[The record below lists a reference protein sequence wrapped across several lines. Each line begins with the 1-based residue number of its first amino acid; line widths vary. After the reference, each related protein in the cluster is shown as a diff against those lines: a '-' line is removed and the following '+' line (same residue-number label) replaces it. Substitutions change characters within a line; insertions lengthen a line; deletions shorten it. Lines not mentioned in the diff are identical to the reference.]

1 MKLDITE
8 RATTMIDPIEGVEL
22 IDSPMYNKG
31 LNSSKKKCFICNKEG
46 CWSTKHTVEERVRSK
61 KKF

>member
-1 MKLDITE
+1 MKFDITE

-31 LNSSKKKCFICNKEG
+31 CKKKCFICNKEG
-46 CWSTKHTVEERVRSK
+46 CWSTKHTAEERI
-61 KKF
+61 